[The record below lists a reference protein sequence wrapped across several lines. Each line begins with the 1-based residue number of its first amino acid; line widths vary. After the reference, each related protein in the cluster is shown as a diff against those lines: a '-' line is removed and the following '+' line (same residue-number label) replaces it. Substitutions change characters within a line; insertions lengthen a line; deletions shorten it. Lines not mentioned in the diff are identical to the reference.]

1 MRFISLALGIL
12 CFCMSS
18 LAQNDT
24 VNRSQTDSVFNRANA
39 LRNDTVSTVSTTSL
53 PLSPSPLERD
63 KKRVYKLKPAID
75 VPVTVTGSA
84 WTLYAFGKIYDRD
97 PSTVQKIES
106 LRTSSIPRFDRWAA
120 DVYSEKAADVSD
132 LFFYGS
138 MPLPVLAMLA
148 DGKMR
153 KDFGKLAF
161 LYLEAMS
168 VTGVL
173 YSGSS
178 YLTSRYRPY
187 AYNPEASMTLRTRGG
202 AKNSFFAGHVA
213 LVGTSTFFI
222 AKVFADYHPDS
233 KVKWIPYTLASVAT
247 AATGYLRHRGG
258 RHFPSDILVGTAV
271 GPLVGIL
278 IPHFHKNKLFEGSG
292 LSITPFAGRVNG
304 ISVVYNFDKARNKR
318 LFD

>member
-1 MRFISLALGIL
+1 MMRLSLFGIAVLCISLNSFGQPDR
-12 CFCMSS
+12 
-18 LAQNDT
+18 LAPSG
-24 VNRSQTDSVFNRANA
+24 RDSISV
-39 LRNDTVSTVSTTSL
+39 TSL
-53 PLSPSPLERD
+53 PLSPTQPD
-63 KKRVYKLKPAID
+63 KNNKRVYKLKPGID
-75 VPVTVTGSA
+75 IPLTVAASA
-84 WTLYAFGKIYDRD
+84 WTLYGFSQIYDRD
-97 PSTVQKIES
+97 ESTVQKIQS

-120 DVYSEKAADVSD
+120 DVYSEKAADASD

-138 MPLPVLAMLA
+138 MPLPLLVILA

-153 KDFGKLAF
+153 KDFGKLSF

-173 YSGSS
+173 YTGSA
-178 YLTSRYRPY
+178 YLTGRYRPY
-187 AYNPEASMTLRTRGG
+187 AYNPEASMQLRTRGG

-222 AKVFADYHPDS
+222 AKIFSDYHPDS
-233 KVKWIPYTLASVAT
+233 KAKWIPYTVASVAT

-278 IPHFHKNKLFEGSG
+278 IPHFHKNKMFEGTG
-292 LSITPFAGRVNG
+292 LKITPFTGATHGVS
-304 ISVVYNFDKARNKR
+304 IVYNFDKNNKK
-318 LFD
+318 LF

>member
-1 MRFISLALGIL
+1 MICRSLLGIAVV
-12 CFCMSS
+12 CFSYNSFGQDSLVSS
-18 LAQNDT
+18 QGLPGNNQVRTDT
-24 VNRSQTDSVFNRANA
+24 ISS
-39 LRNDTVSTVSTTSL
+39 VSTNSL
-53 PLSPSPLERD
+53 PLSPSPDERD

-75 VPVTVTGSA
+75 VPITVAGSA
-84 WTLYAFGKIYDRD
+84 WTLYGFSKIYDRD
-97 PSTVQKIES
+97 ESSVQKIES

-120 DVYSEKAADVSD
+120 DIYSEKAADASD

-138 MPLPVLAMLA
+138 MPLPLLVMLA

-173 YSGSS
+173 YSGSA
-178 YLTSRYRPY
+178 YLAPRYRPY
-187 AYNPEASMTLRTRGG
+187 SYNPEASMNLRTRGG

-222 AKVFADYHPDS
+222 AKVFSDYHPDS
-233 KVKWIPYTLASVAT
+233 KAKWIPYTVASVAT

-258 RHFPSDILVGTAV
+258 RHFPSDILIGTAV

-292 LSITPFAGRVNG
+292 LSVTPFTGRSHG
-304 ISVVYNFDKARNKR
+304 LSVVYNFDKAKNKK
-318 LFD
+318 LLSSD